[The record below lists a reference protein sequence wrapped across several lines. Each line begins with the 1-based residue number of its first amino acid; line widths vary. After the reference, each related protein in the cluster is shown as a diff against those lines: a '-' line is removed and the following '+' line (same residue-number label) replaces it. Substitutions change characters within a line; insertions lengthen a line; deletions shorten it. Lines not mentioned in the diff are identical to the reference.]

1 MNLLFVC
8 TSLQP
13 GRDGVGDYSRL
24 LASACADAGHTC
36 ALLAINDTHAREPV
50 VHETQAERNHT
61 FPVLRL
67 SPAKSWTARFEH
79 AHQLRRTGRTG

>member
-50 VHETQAERNHT
+50 VRHIPHAFQA
-61 FPVLRL
+61 
-67 SPAKSWTARFEH
+67 
-79 AHQLRRTGRTG
+79 TGKFQMFS